1 MWDFVLCFVHI
12 IFFKTEL
19 KCNSGHF
26 EKAYGIGEESRMS
39 VYVQLSLD
47 YKL

>member
-1 MWDFVLCFVHI
+1 MWGFILCFVHI
-12 IFFKTEL
+12 IFFETKL
-19 KCNSGHF
+19 KCSSGYF
-26 EKAYGIGEESRMS
+26 EKAYGIDEESRMS